1 LHRLGGY
8 HLIDF
13 FLAVTADTTIGWIKD
28 YLEQNGHISTTSA
41 MYFTAGRRRASI
53 SDTMESL
60 GLGELSHLRV
70 NLIVPG
76 GASRRMDIGTFT
88 FIFVSYLIW
97 NLWQMHRRARRE
109 VLVLRLRTQP
119 FAEAT
124 MVMLKWHP
132 HYQYVPVKHT
142 SS

>member
-1 LHRLGGY
+1 MHPLGGY

-28 YLEQNGHISTTSA
+28 YLEQNDHISTTSA
-41 MYFTAGRRRASI
+41 VYFTAGRRRASI

-60 GLGELSHLRV
+60 GLGELSHLQV

-76 GASRRMDIGTFT
+76 GASRHMDIGTFA
-88 FIFVSYLIW
+88 FIFESYFIW
-97 NLWQMHRRARRE
+97 NTWQMRRKARRE
-109 VLVLRLRTQP
+109 ILALRPQTRP

-124 MVMLKWHP
+124 MVTLKWH
-132 HYQYVPVKHT
+132 VPVKRT